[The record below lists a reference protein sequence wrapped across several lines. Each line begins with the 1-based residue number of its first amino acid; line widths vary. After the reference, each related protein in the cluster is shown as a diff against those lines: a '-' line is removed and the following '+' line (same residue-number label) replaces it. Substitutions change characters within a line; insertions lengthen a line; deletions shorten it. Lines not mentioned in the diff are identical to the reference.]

1 MDLLLTHNSTL
12 RVGVSADYV
21 ISPQLTLQ
29 AGANVILM
37 DMEDGRM
44 SQHQVLSDADTDLLN
59 LYLGLAYKI
68 NDGLYVTGSYN
79 WTDSDSDL
87 PGRAYER
94 NRVSIGLR
102 TEF

>member
-1 MDLLLTHNSTL
+1 M
-12 RVGVSADYV
+12 GVSADYV

-37 DMEDGRM
+37 DMEDGR
-44 SQHQVLSDADTDLLN
+44 SVPATGAINDADTDLLN

-87 PGRAYER
+87 P
-94 NRVSIGLR
+94 
-102 TEF
+102 